1 MDMAEA
7 VFSFH
12 LGTRKKLSFSLKPEE
27 ENVLVMSSQK
37 TTLLKQSLDRVK
49 QHSFAFFDKI

>member
-1 MDMAEA
+1 MAEA